1 PELLVPEQTISD
13 RDRMKKSQAYRYL
26 AVVIVL
32 FVSAGTAL
40 AAKISTAGSSTAKR
54 TTRKVN
60 ESSRTQAK
68 ISRLRH
74 SRRVKYTRRNRR
86 HRYYERFTASS
97 FATSDL
103 TSRDVAGG
111 EDPVV

>member
-1 PELLVPEQTISD
+1 
-13 RDRMKKSQAYRYL
+13 MKKSQAYRYL
-26 AVVIVL
+26 AVIIVL

-40 AAKISTAGSSTAKR
+40 AAKISTSGSSTAKR

-74 SRRVKYTRRNRR
+74 SRRAKYTPRSRR
-86 HRYYERFTASS
+86 HLCYYERFTARWVSAS
-97 FATSDL
+97 AV
-103 TSRDVAGG
+103 TSRVGWARGLAYL
-111 EDPVV
+111 